1 LIRVTSHRLVALLA
15 TLGLVSGLAS
25 IAAAQGSTTL
35 SKFAARGPSAVQQ
48 MSANGFTLFIPT
60 TRASGAPILTWGNG
74 TGATPSSYS
83 GLLNQ
88 WASWSILVVASNSTQ
103 TGNGQAID
111 QGITVIQ
118 NGGFGAGDYVCT
130 AGHSQG
136 GAGTVNAT
144 PDSRVDCAMPIE
156 PDTTF
161 TASANGSSLNGKPS
175 LILCGTSDNLAPCG
189 STTATRNGSGLFNQS
204 SGPVIITFLQGATHF
219 TPTGSGS
226 NGFFGISTAWLEANM
241 FRDASAR
248 ALFFGSSPQLTGV
261 SNFVNTRFKGTS
273 GL

>member
-1 LIRVTSHRLVALLA
+1 LIRLTTQRLFALA
-15 TLGLVSGLAS
+15 VTLGLVSGLAS
-25 IAAAQGSTTL
+25 IAAAQGTQTL
-35 SKFAARGPSAVQQ
+35 QHFAARGPSAVQQ

-60 TRASGAPILTWGNG
+60 TRSAGAPILTWGNG
-74 TGATPSSYS
+74 TGASPSNYS

-88 WASWSILVVASNSTQ
+88 WASYSILVVASNSSQ

-136 GAGTVNAT
+136 GAGTVNAAR
-144 PDSRVDCAMPIE
+144 DSRVDCTMPIQ

-161 TASANGSSLNGKPS
+161 TASANGRDLSGKPS
-175 LILCGTSDNLAPCG
+175 LILCGTADNLAPCG
-189 STTATRNGSGLFNQS
+189 NANATRNGNGLFNQS
-204 SGPVIITFLQGATHF
+204 AGPVVITFLQGATHF
-219 TPTGSGS
+219 TPVSSGS
-226 NGFFGISTAWLEANM
+226 NGFFGISTAWLAANM
-241 FRDASAR
+241 FNDPSAR
-248 ALFFGSSPQLTGV
+248 ALFFGPSPQLTGV